1 MQVYLQTLEYRL
13 LANVLLLILMG
24 LVMDGISAWVRKE
37 FLLTAG
43 LNPPQNERAKK
54 NKGVHL

>member
-1 MQVYLQTLEYRL
+1 MV
-13 LANVLLLILMG
+13 G

-43 LNPPQNERAKK
+43 LNPPQNEPAKK
-54 NKGVHL
+54 NKGAHL